1 MNTPLIREQLLSHA
15 QMLIRQR
22 GYNGFSYRDL
32 AERVGIKPASI
43 DEYFPSK
50 DDLLIEA
57 INSYA
62 VEHARLMQ
70 HIDVRLPAIERLS
83 HYAAM
88 FDATPPEQV
97 SLCGMLGADFGS
109 LSDRV
114 IRVVQSFYRTHETW
128 LAQVV
133 ADGQCDGSLEW
144 PADPEA
150 GGRYLFSAFQGAL
163 LSSRLFETPSRL
175 QDVVESVRVVSGS
188 N

>member
-1 MNTPLIREQLLSHA
+1 MNTPLIREQLLSQA
-15 QMLIRQR
+15 QILIRQR

-43 DEYFPSK
+43 DRYFPNR

-57 INSYA
+57 IGGYA
-62 VEHARLMQ
+62 TEHARLML
-70 HIDVRLPAIERLS
+70 HIDETLPAIERLT

-88 FDATPPEQV
+88 FDAAPADQV

-109 LSDRV
+109 LPDRV
-114 IRVVQSFYRTHETW
+114 IRVVQSFYRLHESW
-128 LAQVV
+128 LAKVV
-133 ADGQCDGSLEW
+133 ADGKSDGTLEW

-163 LSSRLFETPSRL
+163 LSSRLFEMPSRL
-175 QDVVESVRVVSGS
+175 QDVVATMRAGS
-188 N
+188 SLG